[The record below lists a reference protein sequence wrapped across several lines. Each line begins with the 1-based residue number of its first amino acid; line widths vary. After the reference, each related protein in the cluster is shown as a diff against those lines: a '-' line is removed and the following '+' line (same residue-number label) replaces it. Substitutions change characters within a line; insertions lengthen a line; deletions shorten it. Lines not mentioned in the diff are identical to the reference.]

1 MHQEYGHIILLHDA
15 GGDTREPTV
24 TALPRIIE
32 TLQREGYQFI
42 SLEKYLGMS
51 RQTLMPPIKKGKE
64 YYAMQ
69 ANLSLAELIYQR
81 LLNGVIPRLFGAWFH
96 ATCLHVRAYDTGEK
110 S

>member
-1 MHQEYGHIILLHDA
+1 MLEA
-15 GGDTREPTV
+15 NTREPTV

-69 ANLSLAELIYQR
+69 ANLSLAELIYHISDF
-81 LLNGVIPRLFGAWFH
+81 LTALFLVFFGTWFH